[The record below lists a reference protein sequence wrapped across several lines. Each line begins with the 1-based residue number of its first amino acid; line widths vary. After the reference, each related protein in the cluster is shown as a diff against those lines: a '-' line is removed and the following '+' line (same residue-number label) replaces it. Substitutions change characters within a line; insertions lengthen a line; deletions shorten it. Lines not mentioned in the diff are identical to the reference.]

1 MRRKWFRRK
10 TPVQCRFSSTLMSLK
25 TCGLRKLSGFFE
37 YLTFRGP
44 SCLVR
49 LFIDHIENAVKIY
62 ISSDAISEIFFWQ
75 RSICIRLLV
84 TWTIKMGMKIFKTSR
99 DRFWTSSRNNSCVP
113 LLKNEKKKSP
123 LTPSGLTNKFVPGR
137 QEEKICCVL
146 L

>member
-84 TWTIKMGMKIFKTSR
+84 TGTIKMGMKIFKTWNDFMVCWIEWGILKLCR
-99 DRFWTSSRNNSCVP
+99 DRKPILAPSQDTLNTIQRLPDSGEP
-113 LLKNEKKKSP
+113 LKTLA
-123 LTPSGLTNKFVPGR
+123 
-137 QEEKICCVL
+137 
-146 L
+146 